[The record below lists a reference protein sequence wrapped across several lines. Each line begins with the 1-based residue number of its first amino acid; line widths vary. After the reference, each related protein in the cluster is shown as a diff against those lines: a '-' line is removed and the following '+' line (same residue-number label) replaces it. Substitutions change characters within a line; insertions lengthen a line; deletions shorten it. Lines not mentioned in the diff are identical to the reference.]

1 MSKGPSTARLHAP
14 LTHESLEHKLPASML
29 CLLYALQHTP
39 INDVRTER

>member
-1 MSKGPSTARLHAP
+1 MSKGPSTARLYAP
-14 LTHESLEHKLPASML
+14 LTHESLEHKLSASAL

>member
-1 MSKGPSTARLHAP
+1 MSKGPSTARLYAP
-14 LTHESLEHKLPASML
+14 LTHESLEHELPASML

>member
-1 MSKGPSTARLHAP
+1 MSKGPSTARLYAP
-14 LTHESLEHKLPASML
+14 LTHESLENKLPASML

>member
-1 MSKGPSTARLHAP
+1 MSKGPSTARLYAP
-14 LTHESLEHKLPASML
+14 LTHESLEHKLPAWML